1 MFIFLIL
8 LSLPESPPGTINL
21 KKDAQRCENNLLQEE
36 KVQYKGGKP
45 YSCPECGKNFRQK
58 SHVTVHLR
66 CVHSEDKPFMCPHCG
81 KQFAVSSNHKK
92 VRKGL
97 FILILNRNC
106 YNLTNIHKYIKHIL
120 PPQF

>member
-1 MFIFLIL
+1 MYITLTLFS
-8 LSLPESPPGTINL
+8 LSESPPGTRNL
-21 KKDAQRCENNLLQEE
+21 KKDAQLVENDLLQEE

-66 CVHSEDKPFMCPHCG
+66 CVHSEDKPFMCAHCG
-81 KQFAVSSNHKK
+81 KQFTVSSNHKK

-97 FILILNRNC
+97 FILILSHN
-106 YNLTNIHKYIKHIL
+106 Y
-120 PPQF
+120 